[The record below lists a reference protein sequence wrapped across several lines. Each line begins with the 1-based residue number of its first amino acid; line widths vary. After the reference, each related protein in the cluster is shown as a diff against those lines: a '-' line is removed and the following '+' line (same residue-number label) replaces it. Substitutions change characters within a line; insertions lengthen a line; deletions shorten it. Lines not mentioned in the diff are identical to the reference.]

1 MATNLD
7 LSFSNNRVFPWLC
20 LKESKYLKR
29 KSLPSPL
36 PFLVILYSPKTRHT
50 AFKDRGCGMRRWS
63 SHQILLLGCVN
74 SGRWL
79 HLSVL
84 SFLSCK
90 NEDNNRTCLTD
101 FLGLNYTLKCL
112 SHNQS
117 SITLSIT
124 IVTDSIVAIIITKF
138 SFFLSFQQH
147 FSRAAS
153 SSNKN
158 LFPSAFRLDLSLFLA
173 GYFLPPLKVFSSPQS
188 LEVRMPQAGF

>member
-50 AFKDRGCGMRRWS
+50 AFKDRGCGMKWWS
-63 SHQILLLGCVN
+63 SHQILLLGGVN

-84 SFLSCK
+84 SFLSYK

-101 FLGLNYTLKCL
+101 FLGLNYMLKCL
-112 SHNQS
+112 SHNQC

-124 IVTDSIVAIIITKF
+124 IVTDSIVAIIIITKF

-147 FSRAAS
+147 FSQTGS

-158 LFPSAFRLDLSLFLA
+158 LFPSAFRLGLSLFLA
-173 GYFLPPLKVFSSPQS
+173 GYFFFFFFFASS
-188 LEVRMPQAGF
+188 